1 MILAAF
7 THSWRHLKNVV
18 NFPSVDGIGPLG
30 QVVHLFIH
38 PQGITHL
45 FLLSDIFTSLIQVR
59 LSVLVSLPVRLAEI
73 VSPSHRKLI
82 FLVGSI
88 LWLILPCFLCRMYKL
103 EPQVWN
109 CATLKPWYNN
119 QRSLA
124 GVFDIICGETII
136 W

>member
-18 NFPSVDGIGPLG
+18 NFPSVDGIGPL
-30 QVVHLFIH
+30 
-38 PQGITHL
+38 
-45 FLLSDIFTSLIQVR
+45 DIFTSLIQVR